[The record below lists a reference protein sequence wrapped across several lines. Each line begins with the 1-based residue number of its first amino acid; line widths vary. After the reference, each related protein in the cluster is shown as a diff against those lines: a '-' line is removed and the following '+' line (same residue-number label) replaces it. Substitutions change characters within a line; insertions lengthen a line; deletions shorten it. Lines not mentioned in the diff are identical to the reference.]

1 MTSRADK
8 NRKTGED
15 ERVASM
21 NIGEKLRGARL
32 QKNMSLDELQQI
44 TKVQKRYLMAIED
57 NDFDSM
63 PGTFYVRAFIRQ
75 YANAVGLNGNE
86 LVDIFDG
93 KDIPEDEDIESVI
106 QFEELEDSRSKLY
119 EEENQS
125 SRLVKSLPAIVFSLI
140 GLAIAI
146 TVFYVTWLDG
156 QSNPIIQKPA
166 AGMSVENSIKV
177 NSSVSSESRPSTES
191 SATESSSSEEKTSIK
206 FNSEAGSIV
215 NMSVTEAKAPIK
227 LAFTGKNAT
236 GWIGV
241 SVDGVYTYQYTL
253 NPGEKQETELPAGAT
268 NATITLGASGNT
280 EVMLNGEKLDFNPNN
295 TLASRK
301 DIILTISYKL

>member
-1 MTSRADK
+1 M
-8 NRKTGED
+8 
-15 ERVASM
+15 ASI
-21 NIGEKLRGARL
+21 NIGEKLREARL

-75 YANAVGLNGNE
+75 YANAVGLNGAE

-93 KDIPEDEDIESVI
+93 KDVPEDIESVI
-106 QFEELEDSRSKLY
+106 QFEELGDSRSRLY
-119 EEENQS
+119 EEENRS

-140 GLAIAI
+140 GLAIAV

-156 QSNPIIQKPA
+156 KSNPIIQQPA
-166 AGMSVENSIKV
+166 AGVSVDNSVKV
-177 NSSVSSESRPSTES
+177 SSSLSSESQSSTES
-191 SATESSSSEEKTSIK
+191 STTESSSSEEKTNIK
-206 FNSEAGSIV
+206 FDSETGSIV
-215 NMSVTEAKAPIK
+215 NMSVTEAKDPIK
-227 LAFTGKNAT
+227 LEFTGKNAT

-241 SVDGVYTYQYTL
+241 SVDGAYTYQYTL

>member
-1 MTSRADK
+1 M
-8 NRKTGED
+8 
-15 ERVASM
+15 ASI
-21 NIGEKLRGARL
+21 NIGEKLREARL

-44 TKVQKRYLMAIED
+44 TKVQKRYLMAVED

-75 YANAVGLNGNE
+75 YANAVGLNGAE

-93 KDIPEDEDIESVI
+93 KDVPEDIESVI
-106 QFEELEDSRSKLY
+106 QFEELGDSRSRLY
-119 EEENQS
+119 EEENRS

-140 GLAIAI
+140 GLAIAV

-156 QSNPIIQKPA
+156 KSNPIIQQPA
-166 AGMSVENSIKV
+166 AGVSVDNSVKV
-177 NSSVSSESRPSTES
+177 SSSLSSESQSSTES
-191 SATESSSSEEKTSIK
+191 STTESRSSEEKTNIK
-206 FNSEAGSIV
+206 FDSETGSIV
-215 NMSVTEAKAPIK
+215 NMSVTEAKDPIK
-227 LAFTGKNAT
+227 LEFTGKNAT

-241 SVDGVYTYQYTL
+241 SVDGAYTYQYTL

>member
-1 MTSRADK
+1 
-8 NRKTGED
+8 
-15 ERVASM
+15 
-21 NIGEKLRGARL
+21 
-32 QKNMSLDELQQI
+32 MSLDELQQI
-44 TKVQKRYLMAIED
+44 TKVQKRYLMAVED

-75 YANAVGLNGNE
+75 YANAVGLNGAE

-93 KDIPEDEDIESVI
+93 KDVPEDIESVI
-106 QFEELEDSRSKLY
+106 QFEELGDSRSRLY
-119 EEENQS
+119 EEENRS

-140 GLAIAI
+140 GLAIAV

-156 QSNPIIQKPA
+156 KSNPIIQQPA
-166 AGMSVENSIKV
+166 AGVSVDNSVKV
-177 NSSVSSESRPSTES
+177 SSSLSSESQSSTES
-191 SATESSSSEEKTSIK
+191 STTESRSSEEKTNIK
-206 FNSEAGSIV
+206 FDSETGSIV
-215 NMSVTEAKAPIK
+215 NMSVTEAKDPIK
-227 LAFTGKNAT
+227 LEFTGKNAT

-241 SVDGVYTYQYTL
+241 SVDGAYTYQYTL